1 MKFLVCK
8 MNKMSK
14 SGEKALDLNASS
26 SMPDLAHQN
35 KINLPTPCH
44 FHLKCYFLLVKPLI
58 PKQLL
63 LISHWIVYWK
73 DCTTK
78 QESSLV

>member
-1 MKFLVCK
+1 
-8 MNKMSK
+8 MNKMSEF
-14 SGEKALDLNASS
+14 GEKALDLNASS

-58 PKQLL
+58 RKQPLL
-63 LISHWIVYWK
+63 TFGWIVYWK
-73 DCTTK
+73 DCMAK
-78 QESSLV
+78 QESSVV